1 MMVITT
7 ETITAQEEVT
17 VDTMEGIEET
27 MADLESKETSS
38 ITL

>member
-1 MMVITT
+1 MMGITM

-17 VDTMEGIEET
+17 VVTMERIEET